1 MRQNVAMAANATE
14 DTSPVTLR
22 LDGDLDLTNVTSFE
36 GRIERA
42 AERSPAGLI
51 VDLSGL
57 RFIDTAGVAMLFRET
72 ARMAERSRPLVY
84 VAAEEST
91 ARRVLVIASMPVHE
105 SVSDAYH
112 AIGNDLESRLRRDAP
127 SDRAKTGGARSSR
140 RS

>member
-1 MRQNVAMAANATE
+1 MRQNMAMPANATE
-14 DTSPVTLR
+14 DASPVTLC
-22 LDGDLDLTNVTSFE
+22 LDGDLDLTNVTTFE

-112 AIGNDLESRLRRDAP
+112 AIGSDSRA
-127 SDRAKTGGARSSR
+127 A
-140 RS
+140 